1 MNVETNI
8 QSIAVGK
15 NNGLG
20 NYYGGNTTNNNY
32 NNNTNIDLTSLD
44 DFIGATANTQGY
56 RGLVPAPMAGE
67 QNKFL
72 RGDATWVKV
81 FEHITEDEEG
91 NIIIDGS
98 TLNVN
103 SPTYFN
109 DVIYA
114 LSQLYAQHIH
124 TDEIS
129 SYTTD
134 SSIIINSPTEFN
146 AQVFFDYL
154 VKYFGDVIF
163 EGDHVTVNSSFTVNG
178 QSVFNGDSYFN
189 QDIYAKDITVEN
201 LTVTKLAH
209 FFSLVIDKIKSVGG
223 SIILSAANCVIDKVI
238 DSSVKPNTKRIYW
251 KATNDQSDTGL
262 ELNYE
267 RGINNEFDDY
277 DQVIC
282 QTFNMNEY
290 MEGTTLYNVSNKYY
304 WFRLGANATGAEFTD
319 IDGEEVLCNYMDVS
333 TDAPIDG
340 LFLPEK
346 GDNLV
351 QLGNTS
357 DGSRQSA
364 IILSAYKNIDSSIDA
379 PSLAFYRGIKTYEL
393 SPYRYS
399 WFASDTTRLRGE
411 DIVFTS
417 GQTVQEIID
426 NINSSIIEYDRYVW
440 IKYADSRPESSDDV
454 IYDTPTV
461 NTKYI
466 GICNNSS
473 LPTAPTDFS
482 LYTWSRFVGTALTGQ
497 TTYYRISDQG
507 DDPEH
512 DSDMSPAVWSTT
524 RPAVSAGDYLW
535 TKIVYTYSDG
545 TTSTM
550 YNVSYI
556 ADSQVITDIDTSFA
570 IVVPDPCT
578 GILPMTTPADNQFI
592 YSTLSAAMEDVELG
606 DLLWSKTVYTYS
618 DNTSTVSYG
627 VNRIGADGSQGEPGD
642 SEYIHLAYA
651 NSSDGSLNFNTTYFS
666 GALYIGSYVDTSVLD
681 SSLYTDYE
689 WKRLKGEPGTTVT
702 VVSQTIEY
710 CVSSS
715 GTEPPAGPW
724 VSVMPEVQKGYYL
737 WTRITITYS
746 DTSKIIYYTTTYYPY
761 DGDGTPGANAEYY
774 ALIPLVEQA
783 IVDKYGTLGA
793 NFQYQIMHVS
803 GDTGE
808 IINPTTNKYHVRGVK
823 TTVMGLDSPINFAID
838 DTVCK
843 FIDSSLQVN
852 HHQAG
857 NSKIRSFRIMLYD
870 SSLPMESTA
879 RCVVPVFDSGATLE
893 ITDSIIATV
902 QGNYTSLDGRL
913 GSVENDMAGLGI
925 WKDIIDAS
933 VNSNTTQINN
943 LTGQVVANTSA
954 ISELSITPGE
964 ITSLVSRVTSL
975 EEGTAYNS
983 GIVNLFGFNDGWTY
997 TQGTPVPHIYGIV
1010 ASYTNSE
1017 GVISISQTYN
1027 QISKNFDLYG
1037 YAFNTYKSDLAV
1049 SFESNYGFNRTPK
1062 PTVVVNSVSKEID
1075 PSQGD
1080 PEGTGRYIVVFNDVN
1095 VQNGLTVELHGL
1107 SGNTHHLKNL
1117 MITPGNISGQ
1127 CQESPADHY
1136 YSTNTGELG
1145 FNEWDLDLWSIVNS
1159 SVSAPVKE
1167 TNAPTH
1173 TIKDDKY
1180 PGQTTYLLKKTD
1192 NVSTML
1198 TDTIDVSIGPYTIAF
1213 MAKSDG
1219 YVDITSSFGGGNNY
1233 SNRSYETTVL
1243 DDWMLFAGHCWLSSS
1258 GVKTMNVGNV
1268 TDSWAHANKLWIAG
1282 AKIFKGYISRSELM
1296 KNYNSNSMIRQTA
1309 DEIEL
1314 KVKET
1319 GINIEDGTITLTAD
1333 NTIVSDNL
1341 TVNRLITMPSQ
1352 GDAHIE
1358 IFNSEMDIYNMFG
1371 TMQIQ
1376 FGLDEEGNAVLK
1388 FFDKNGNL
1396 LYNLGPNG
1404 LSWVQIV
1411 EEEFLPS
1418 QFKFISNSPSTSG
1431 LAPYPEGQ
1439 STTLY
1444 QYKAARLNGMIVG
1457 GNLSNHDAALAAE
1470 AEKKWFKTQSI
1481 HQSGTYYEGNEVTGL
1496 FRDEDIAIVKFNL
1509 IQKYENVAGAKE
1521 YLLNEIPGM
1530 TSEIVDGFDWT
1541 LDPNAG
1547 TLKLKYPIYW
1557 TWYSRFIDGYQDLI
1571 FKTWQE

>member
-56 RGLVPAPMAGE
+56 RGLVPAPLAGE
-67 QNKFL
+67 HDKFL
-72 RGDATWVKV
+72 RGDATWAKV
-81 FEHITEDEEG
+81 FEHITEDAEG
-91 NIIIDGS
+91 NITIDGHNIIIDGS

-103 SPTYFN
+103 SATYFN
-109 DVIYA
+109 DVVYA
-114 LSQLYAQHIH
+114 LSQFYAQHIH

-178 QSVFNGDSYFN
+178 QSIFNGDSYFN

-238 DSSVKPNTKRIYW
+238 DSSTAQNTKRIYW
-251 KATNDQSDTGL
+251 KATNDMSDTGL

-267 RGINNEFDDY
+267 RGINNEFADY

-304 WFRLGANATGAEFTD
+304 WFRLGENATGAEFTD
-319 IDGEEVLCNYMDVS
+319 IDGENVLCNYMDVK
-333 TDAPIDG
+333 TDSSIDG
-340 LFLPEK
+340 MFLPEK

-357 DGSRQSA
+357 DGLRQSA
-364 IILSAYKNIDSSIDA
+364 IILSAYKNIDSYIEA

-393 SPYRYS
+393 APYRYS

-417 GQTVQEIID
+417 GETVQELID

-440 IKYADSRPESSDDV
+440 IKYADVMPESSDTS
-454 IYDTPTV
+454 IYDIPTI

-466 GICNNSS
+466 GICNNSN
-473 LPTAPTDFS
+473 LPIAPADYTA
-482 LYTWSRFVGTALTGQ
+482 YKWSRFVGTALTGQ

-512 DSDMSPAVWSTT
+512 DSDMTPAVWSTT
-524 RPAVSAGDYLW
+524 RPSVTAGDYLW

-556 ADSQVITDIDTSFA
+556 ADSQVITDISTTYA

-578 GILPMTTPADNQFI
+578 GILPMTTPADNQFT
-592 YSTLSAAMEDVELG
+592 YSTLSSAMSDVELG

-651 NSSDGSLNFNTTYFS
+651 NSSDGSLNFNTVYFN

-702 VVSQTIEY
+702 IVSQTIEY

-715 GTEPPAGPW
+715 GSEPPSGPW

-774 ALIPLVEQA
+774 ALVPLVEQA

-793 NFQYQIMHVS
+793 NFQYQIMHIS
-803 GDTGE
+803 GDVGE
-808 IINPTTNKYHVRGVK
+808 IIDPSTNGYHVRGVK
-823 TTVMGLDSPINFAID
+823 TTVMGLDSPINFTID
-838 DTVCK
+838 GTVSK
-843 FIDSSLQVN
+843 YIDSSLQVN

-857 NSKIRSFRIMLYD
+857 NSKIRSFRMMLYD
-870 SSLPMESTA
+870 SSLPMENTA

-902 QGNYTSLDGRL
+902 QGNYQSLDGRI
-913 GSVENDMAGLGI
+913 GAVENDMAGLGI
-925 WKDIIDAS
+925 WKDLIDAS
-933 VNSNTTQINN
+933 VNSNTTLINN
-943 LTGQVVANTSA
+943 LTGQVEANTSA
-954 ISELSITPGE
+954 IADLSITPGE
-964 ITSLVSRVTSL
+964 IQSLVTRVTEL
-975 EEGTAYNS
+975 EEGGAYNA

-997 TQGTPVPHIYGIV
+997 AYGTPMPKFYGAYANTDGNV
-1010 ASYTNSE
+1010 SMTM
-1017 GVISISQTYN
+1017 TYN
-1027 QISKNFDLYG
+1027 KMAENFDTYD
-1037 YAFNTYKSDLAV
+1037 YAFNTYKSDFAV
-1049 SFESNYGFNRTPK
+1049 SFELNAAINASTGYVT
-1062 PTVVVNSVSKEID
+1062 VNSVQKEI
-1075 PSQGD
+1075 PATAWGD
-1080 PEGTGRYIVVFNDVN
+1080 RVTLVYSDVN
-1095 VQNGLTVELHGL
+1095 TQSGLTVQFTGL
-1107 SGNTHHLKNL
+1107 TSSLIIKNI
-1117 MITPGNISGQ
+1117 MITPGNVTGQ

-1145 FNEWDLDLWSIVNS
+1145 FNDWDLDIWNIVDS
-1159 SVSAPVKE
+1159 SVSAPVEE
-1167 TNAPTH
+1167 TDAPTH
-1173 TIKDDKY
+1173 TIKDNKY
-1180 PGQTTYLLKKTD
+1180 PGQTTYLLKSTD

-1198 TDTIDVSIGPYTIAF
+1198 SDTIDVSVGPYTMVY

-1219 YVDITSSFGGGNNY
+1219 QVDITSNFGGGDAT
-1233 SNRSYETTVL
+1233 NRTFTSTVL
-1243 DDWMLFAGHCWLSSS
+1243 DNWLLYVGHCYLNSS
-1258 GVKTMNVGNV
+1258 GAKTMTLGKV
-1268 TDSWAHANKLWIAG
+1268 TNWNGSTKLWIAG
-1282 AKIFKGYISRSELM
+1282 AKIYKGYLSRSQVIQTF
-1296 KNYNSNSMIRQTA
+1296 NSGSMIRQTA
-1309 DEIEL
+1309 DDIEL
-1314 KVKET
+1314 KVKNT

-1333 NTIVSDNL
+1333 NTIISDDL
-1341 TVNRLITMPSQ
+1341 TVKKLITMPNQ

-1358 IFNSEMDIYNMFG
+1358 IYNSEMNIYNMFG
-1371 TMQIQ
+1371 TLQIQ

-1404 LSWVQIV
+1404 LSWIQII
-1411 EEEFLPS
+1411 EEEFMS
-1418 QFKFISNSPSTSG
+1418 STFKFISNSPSTSG

-1444 QYKAARLNGMIVG
+1444 QYKAARLNGAIVG
-1457 GNLSNHDAALAAE
+1457 GNLSNHDSALAAQ
-1470 AEKKWFKTQSI
+1470 AEKKWFKTQAI
-1481 HQSGTYYEGNEVTGL
+1481 HQSGTYYTANEVTGL
-1496 FRDEDIAIVKFNL
+1496 FRNEDIAIVKFNL
-1509 IQKYENVAGAKE
+1509 IQKYEDVAGAKE

-1530 TSEIVDGFDWT
+1530 TSEIVNGFDWT
-1541 LDPNAG
+1541 LDTLSG
-1547 TLKLKYPIYW
+1547 TLKLKYAIYW
-1557 TWYSRFIDGYQDLI
+1557 TWYSRFIDGYQDLV
-1571 FKTWQE
+1571 FKTWQEG